1 MSQIKLTNDEIKI
14 VSGVGVVVVGGLL
27 LKLFKYLSSKEEP
40 EYVEDSDELNEVR
53 ETGSS
58 EASSDDSNNPNDEE
72 GGWKTGEGGKRSR
85 KKRKNKSKKSRSK
98 SKRRTKK

>member
-72 GGWKTGEGGKRSR
+72 GGWKTGEGGKR
-85 KKRKNKSKKSRSK
+85 KNKSKKSRSK